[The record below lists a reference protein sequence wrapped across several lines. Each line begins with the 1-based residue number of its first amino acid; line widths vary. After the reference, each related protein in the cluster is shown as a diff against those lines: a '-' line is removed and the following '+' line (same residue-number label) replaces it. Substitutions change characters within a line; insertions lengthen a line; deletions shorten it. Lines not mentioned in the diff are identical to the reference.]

1 MPYLQ
6 GSDKSGCWLL
16 IKIFQG
22 SNRNSFSF
30 SKILKVT
37 FYVNPEWEKNKKKRG
52 ETVNFPKICQTT
64 DVLYPYTAKA
74 CISEM
79 DLNIFRY
86 ICMFVLATI
95 FLITFSST
103 LLTYCFTIFPIFSF
117 CVSYG
122 LNF

>member
-37 FYVNPEWEKNKKKRG
+37 FYVNPEWKKKKKRG
-52 ETVNFPKICQTT
+52 EGEFP
-64 DVLYPYTAKA
+64 LYLPNHRCVDPYTAKA
-74 CISEM
+74 CISKM

-95 FLITFSST
+95 FLIRFSST